1 MKKWVRSNIILLL
14 LVLVGVVSAVCM
26 VAGRA
31 SIEQQNKSY
40 DIVMDYKSLQEMA
53 DSSDQDMDYWLK
65 TFRDLGINKI
75 ALFESSI
82 RSLADEADGD
92 FYLKTAKDI
101 KSSYGWQTFYPQ
113 EVVDLVTSSEHST
126 DLLVASS
133 DREKFNWVVDAF
145 ESRSENVSYQVV
157 DSGSGDCF
165 LWIYGN
171 ENDITGLTWADLP
184 LGLWPETVEQ
194 ISSYG
199 YDIIPR
205 TTTVD
210 TINGAKFAKAVLQEY
225 SEYNSPYY
233 LPSGDSMLGYDDKK
247 QGTEYLSQYLS
258 EHNIAAGL
266 IENSKQSTN
275 ITWPGFNELIAQLDY
290 KAVRA
295 FSMWPYVQ
303 GSYAKYNYDG
313 PEEITNCL
321 YRAAYERNCHLI
333 YLKMILD
340 GEDSTEYITDKADY
354 AQLLGDFF
362 QRMDARGYTY
372 ETLTPAQKYVPSPV
386 LRFLVGVG
394 AIAACVIL
402 LGLFLT
408 LSGKVRYLL
417 LVIGCVCVAGAMY
430 VMPNTSKLILSIGG
444 GIAMPCLAA
453 VGVNRYIQLS
463 WEAHDRSISLGRLLI
478 QALALTLIM
487 TAVSFCGSLFASA
500 PLSESA
506 YILEMNLYRGVKIM
520 QLVPLAVFVVSYL
533 QIFLWEQRLCKRL
546 MSIAPED
553 HPRRKQARKE
563 AWNRLLDRP
572 VQIRGVFYGI
582 LTVLVL
588 AVLGGVGAYYLAR
601 TGHTSSTMQA
611 STLELEIRNF
621 LENVLIA
628 RPRTKEFLVGY
639 PCMLLMIWSFRRQ
652 IPVLPLVFG
661 AGAVI
666 GLTSVVNTFLH
677 IRTPFMLSVI
687 RVLTGLG
694 MGLIVG
700 ILALLVAEAIYRA
713 IIRHKRSAHV

>member
-14 LVLVGVVSAVCM
+14 LVLVGVVSAAIM

-40 DIVMDYKSLQEMA
+40 DIVMDYTSLREMA

-65 TFRDLGINKI
+65 TFKELGINKI

-82 RSLADEADGD
+82 RSLSEEADGD
-92 FYLKTAKDI
+92 FYMETAKEV
-101 KSSYGWQTFYPQ
+101 KSSYGWQQLYPD
-113 EVVDLVTSSEHST
+113 EVVKLVDSSEHSS
-126 DLLVASS
+126 DLLVISS
-133 DREKFNWVVDAF
+133 DREKFQWVLDAF
-145 ESRSENVSYQVV
+145 ETRAENVSFDVV
-157 DSGSGDCF
+157 DSGSGDCY

-171 ENDITGLTWADLP
+171 EYDITGLTWADLN
-184 LGLWPETVEQ
+184 LGLWPETVEK

-199 YDIIPR
+199 YTIIPR

-225 SEYNSPYY
+225 SDLNSPYY
-233 LPSGDSMLGYDDKK
+233 LPSGDSMLGYDDEE
-247 QGTEYLSQYLS
+247 QGTEYLAQYLS

-275 ITWPGFNELIAQLDY
+275 LTWPGFNKLIERLDY
-290 KAVRA
+290 KAVRT

-321 YRAAYERNCHLI
+321 YRAAYERNCRLI

-340 GEDSTEYITDKADY
+340 GEDSTEYITDKEDY
-354 AQLLGDFF
+354 VQLLGDFF
-362 QRMDARGYTY
+362 SRMDARGYTY
-372 ETLTPAQKYVPSPV
+372 ETLTPAEKYAPSIV

-394 AIAACVIL
+394 AISAAILL
-402 LGLFLT
+402 LGLFIT
-408 LSGKVRYLL
+408 LGGKVKYLL
-417 LVIGCVCVAGAMY
+417 LVIGCVGVAGAMY
-430 VMPNTSKLILSIGG
+430 VMPNTSKLLLSIGG

-463 WEAHDRSISLGRLLI
+463 WEKRDGTISLGLLLA
-478 QALALTLIM
+478 QSLALTLIM

-520 QLVPLAVFVVSYL
+520 QLVPLAAFFISYL
-533 QIFLWEQRLCKRL
+533 QVFLWEERLCKGL
-546 MSIAPED
+546 LAIAPED
-553 HPRRKQARKE
+553 HARRKEARKE
-563 AWNRLLDRP
+563 AWGTLLDKP
-572 VQIRGVFYGI
+572 VKIRGVFYGI
-582 LTVLVL
+582 ITVLVL
-588 AVLGGVGAYYLAR
+588 AVMGGLGAYYIAR
-601 TGHTSSTMQA
+601 TGHTSSTAQV
-611 STLELEIRNF
+611 STLEVELRNI
-621 LENVLIA
+621 LENTMIA
-628 RPRTKEFLVGY
+628 RPRTKEFLIGY
-639 PCMLLMIWSFRRQ
+639 PCMLLMIWSFRRR
-652 IPVLPLVFG
+652 IPVLPLIFG

-687 RVLTGLG
+687 RILTGLG
-694 MGLIVG
+694 LGLVIG
-700 ILALLVAEAIYRA
+700 MIALLAAEAIYRA
-713 IIRHKRSAHV
+713 VLRHKRNAHV